1 RAGPGD
7 GRDEDLHAIA
17 RAVAGKFDHYIA
29 RRDDALRGR
38 DGDEVPRIISDA
50 LQELGVAAEAISII
64 PDEQQAVD
72 AALRMGQP
80 GGLILGVA
88 DALLR
93 SWEQIITFTPG
104 GEMPKAAAKV
114 ELPSLE
120 QTLDE
125 RAVAAMGGVVR
136 EERGLVFE
144 REESD

>member
-1 RAGPGD
+1 MRISD
-7 GRDEDLHAIA
+7 WSSDVCSSDL
-17 RAVAGKFDHYIA
+17 YIA

-38 DGDEVPRIISDA
+38 DGDEVPRIIADA
-50 LQELGVAAEAISII
+50 LRGLGVAEEAISII

-80 GGLILGVA
+80 GDLVLVFA
-88 DALLR
+88 DALTR
-93 SWEQIITFTPG
+93 SWKQIIKFTPE
-104 GEMPKAAAKV
+104 GEMPRPAAKV

-125 RAVAAMGGVVR
+125 RVVAAMGGVVR